1 MVERSTTTVVSNVFG
16 PSSRLPLDRAL
27 GAAVTVSAAVLA
39 VQFTVRYIGGR
50 KLHAAD
56 DLSWFEGVLS
66 LLRTLVREPNARF
79 ASKKDDT
86 MMIRRGSCHC
96 RSVRFE
102 VSPSR

>member
-1 MVERSTTTVVSNVFG
+1 MFG

-27 GAAVTVSAAVLA
+27 GAAVTVSAAILA

-50 KLHAAD
+50 KLHVHVGD
-56 DLSWFEGVLS
+56 DSSWFESVLI

-86 MMIRRGSCHC
+86 MLIHRGSCHC

-102 VSPSR
+102 VSSSS